1 MINFDPPSGS
11 THNIHGI
18 TSTFSVPGGTQDPFK
33 QSAVRNTSNKIL
45 ITEEAAYLTAN
56 DAPAEDITPTMGE
69 ASAVIDDGA
78 MIPASR
84 NAYVVPKN
92 FLTVRHGGR
101 ANAGFCDGHVEEVYW
116 YIATN
121 AANTQADY

>member
-1 MINFDPPSGS
+1 
-11 THNIHGI
+11 
-18 TSTFSVPGGTQDPFK
+18 
-33 QSAVRNTSNKIL
+33 
-45 ITEEAAYLTAN
+45 
-56 DAPAEDITPTMGE
+56 
-69 ASAVIDDGA
+69 